1 MVNIDIKILLEYIKK
16 KGISWEMTQDTI
28 RFIKPHTTA
37 VTTVSELVE
46 CVEDY
51 LNIYYVIEERKPIKE
66 DDTKCKKH

>member
-1 MVNIDIKILLEYIKK
+1 MVNIEIKLLLEYIKQ